1 MGTFQADTLRDSI
14 ESGWALTGALGT
26 SSTGIMKN
34 PVKFYAHPQVKQI
47 ETRKAV
53 EVRKST
59 PLSTDIIHQKFT
71 EVNDVFE
78 VKCRYTVEDVK
89 NSKWDTAEAR
99 VEDMCEEVL
108 RIVKTVYNPNT
119 ATGVYFKTM
128 TGWTNNDELEK
139 INQVLVRTMKLTLTQ
154 IKSEDTTVFKG
165 YGGVLTFDT
174 SASQGDSKPAGDY
187 AYTEAYDV
195 QWTGGF
201 RQTSELIDGAST
213 ATAIREPILFTGGYG
228 GRFNCMM
235 RMKKAD
241 FTDSGT
247 EQIPTLGDL
256 MTTGETPEVVFLWA
270 VTNTEGTPATLTTSI
285 TMKVISLEPVGDRN
299 DLSKFRLVGEIF
311 KPPVYALS

>member
-1 MGTFQADTLRDSI
+1 
-14 ESGWALTGALGT
+14 
-26 SSTGIMKN
+26 MKN

-99 VEDMCEEVL
+99 VEDMCDEVL

-119 ATGVYFKTM
+119 ATGIYFKTM
-128 TGWTNNDELEK
+128 TGWANNDELEK

-201 RQTSELIDGAST
+201 RQIDELIDGAST
-213 ATAIREPILFTGGYG
+213 ATAIREPVLFTGGYG

-235 RMKKAD
+235 RIKKAD

-270 VTNTEGTPATLTTSI
+270 VTNTEGTPTTLTTSI
-285 TMKVISLEPVGDRN
+285 TMKVTSLEPVGDRN

-311 KPPVYALS
+311 KPPTYALT

>member
-1 MGTFQADTLRDSI
+1 
-14 ESGWALTGALGT
+14 
-26 SSTGIMKN
+26 MKN
-34 PVKFYAHPQVKQI
+34 PVKFFAHPQVKQI
-47 ETRKAV
+47 ETKKSV
-53 EVRKST
+53 EVRKDT

-78 VKCRYTVEDVK
+78 IKCRYTVEDVK
-89 NSKWDTAEAR
+89 NSKWDTSESR
-99 VEDMCEEVL
+99 VEDMCVEVL
-108 RIVKTVYNPNT
+108 RIVKTIYNPNT

-128 TGWTNNDELEK
+128 TGWQNKDEIDK
-139 INQVLVRTMKLTLTQ
+139 MSQVLIRVLRITLTQ

-201 RQTSELIDGAST
+201 RQIDELIDGAST
-213 ATAIREPILFTGGYG
+213 ATAIREPVLFTGGYG

-235 RMKKAD
+235 RIKKAD

-285 TMKVISLEPVGDRN
+285 TMKVVSLEPAGDRE
-299 DLSKFRLVGEIF
+299 DISKFRLVAEIT
-311 KPPVYALS
+311 KPPTYALS

>member
-1 MGTFQADTLRDSI
+1 
-14 ESGWALTGALGT
+14 
-26 SSTGIMKN
+26 MKN

-99 VEDMCEEVL
+99 VEDMCDEVL

-119 ATGVYFKTM
+119 ATGIYFKTM
-128 TGWTNNDELEK
+128 TGWANNDELEK

-270 VTNTEGTPATLTTSI
+270 VTNTEGTAATLTTSI
-285 TMKVISLEPVGDRN
+285 TMKVTSLEPVGDRN

-311 KPPVYALS
+311 KPPTYALT